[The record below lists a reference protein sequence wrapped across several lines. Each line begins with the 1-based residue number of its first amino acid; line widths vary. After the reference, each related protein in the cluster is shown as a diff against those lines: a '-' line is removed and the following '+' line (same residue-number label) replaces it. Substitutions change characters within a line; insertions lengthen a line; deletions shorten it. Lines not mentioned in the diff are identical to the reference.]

1 MVIRLGEFW
10 KISPAKPV
18 YGITAAYQ
26 PQLNF
31 PMKRTFLSLITL
43 ALASN
48 SLLAEKKYDAV
59 KRGEKVFESLGC
71 VVCHDT
77 EAMEASAKTGPNL
90 FGLFLKQPQ
99 DIEVMV
105 AESQQKHSRKAN
117 KDYFTDTIR
126 NSMDELAISR
136 EGPLKGQ
143 AYQPIMPSFPK
154 AVMSDTDMD
163 SVFHYLRSRGPKGKA
178 GPGKVMKSENET
190 VNVDS
195 LVQIQDEAL
204 VASRTRVIRAGVEG
218 LSTRAI
224 HVGNPNGIHYS
235 FDPRFLSVRRIWSG
249 GFLNLKEERRGRAG
263 QPSAL
268 GHAAKVLVDN
278 QPLLTPL
285 TANGEVVD
293 FEFKEPDF
301 LDIPAIEKYVW
312 ETTDFSDR
320 LSSLD
325 AEFLG
330 YNIDPTTGTPS
341 FNFRVGK
348 NVFSQTLTLSKK
360 GEVLITLSGTIQEKQ
375 EFKVSGTG
383 LKTITA
389 NGGSIKDMT
398 LTLMPKDES
407 QVITLSSSLK
417 QEVTASLPA
426 GVEEITKSQQL
437 VVEPA
442 KAGKKP
448 IQLPPGYSL
457 KTWNSPKD
465 IYGLPQLFE
474 STGIDIAKD
483 GTIVVSTRTAGIWR
497 IRDGQWSLFAEGTF
511 ESLGVVIEDD
521 KGDQIV
527 ISQKPE
533 LTRITDTDGDG
544 RADHFEV
551 VCDDFGIH
559 GNYHEYMH
567 GPVRDAEGN
576 YYFNLN
582 LAHAPR
588 NKRAS
593 WLGGSAC
600 MGSMGGYRG
609 WAMKVTP
616 DNEMIPYA
624 YGLRSPAGIGIDP
637 NGRLWYAENQGDYV
651 GSSKL
656 VPLEEGKFYGHVAGL
671 EALPGMTP
679 ESPELEPELWADKLR
694 KGAVW
699 FPQRKLANSPGNP
712 TWDTTDGK
720 FSQFPGQMFIGD
732 QTLSRLIRV
741 VTEQVDGIDQ
751 GCAIPFASGFA
762 SGIMRPVFLP
772 NGSLLLGQTGRGWGA
787 VGGNQEALQQLIWD
801 GSTKAADIEK
811 VSGDPKGFTLHLT
824 QPLGPQVGESDLM
837 KNITVNS
844 WFYTNTGK
852 YGSPEHDSREDAL
865 GSITISADRK
875 MITLQPT
882 NFGEGMWTDRVYH
895 ITMKPEAGKF
905 DAEPANEKLE
915 AYFTLRA
922 IAK

>member
-1 MVIRLGEFW
+1 
-10 KISPAKPV
+10 
-18 YGITAAYQ
+18 
-26 PQLNF
+26 
-31 PMKRTFLSLITL
+31 MKQALLSLT
-43 ALASN
+43 ALTVASTTVI
-48 SLLAEKKYDAV
+48 AQQKYDAV
-59 KRGEKVFESLGC
+59 ERGEKVFESLGC

-77 EAMEASAKTGPNL
+77 DKLDENAKTGPNL
-90 FGLFLKQPQ
+90 YGLFLKKPQ
-99 DIEVMV
+99 EIEVVV
-105 AESQQKHSRKAN
+105 AESQQKHKRKADY
-117 KDYFTDTIR
+117 DYFSDTIR
-126 NSMDELAISR
+126 NSMDELAVSR
-136 EGPLKGQ
+136 EGPLKGTT
-143 AYQPIMPSFPK
+143 YQPIMPSFPQ
-154 AVMSDTDMD
+154 AVMSDIDMD
-163 SVFHYLRSRGPKGKA
+163 AVYHYLRSKGPKGKA
-178 GPGKVMKSENET
+178 GPAKLMKSEDQSA
-190 VNVDS
+190 NVDA
-195 LVQIQDEAL
+195 LIKIQDE
-204 VASRTRVIRAGVEG
+204 VVVSSRPRIVRAGVQG

-235 FDPRFLSVRRIWSG
+235 FDPRFLSVRRVWSG

-268 GHAAKVLVDN
+268 GHEAKVILN
-278 QPLLTPL
+278 EQALLSPL
-285 TANGEVVD
+285 TADGKVVD

-312 ETTDFSDR
+312 EETDFADR
-320 LSSLD
+320 LANLD

-330 YNIDPTTGTPS
+330 YELDPKTSTPS

-348 NVFSQTLTLSKK
+348 NTFNQSIRLTESH
-360 GEVLITLSGTIQEKQ
+360 VSITLEAKVNEKQ
-375 EFKVSGTG
+375 QFTLRNEGIKNITADGAKLEQS
-383 LKTITA
+383 TITLEP
-389 NGGSIKDMT
+389 SKVT
-398 LTLMPKDES
+398 
-407 QVITLSSSLK
+407 QVIHINATLDVK
-417 QEVTASLPA
+417 PTPA
-426 GVEEITKSQQL
+426 IAAGAEENWTPQS
-437 VVEPA
+437 VVIEDA

-448 IQLPPGYSL
+448 IELPSGYSL

-465 IYGLPQLFE
+465 IYGQPQLFE

-497 IRDGQWSLFAEGTF
+497 IRDGKWSLFAEGTF

-533 LTRITDTDGDG
+533 LTRVIDTNGDG
-544 RADHFEV
+544 RADQFEV

-567 GPVRDAEGN
+567 GPIRDAEGN

-582 LAHAPR
+582 LCHAPKD
-588 NKRAS
+588 KRAS

-609 WAMKVTP
+609 WAIKVTP
-616 DNEMIPYA
+616 DKKMIPFA
-624 YGLRSPAGIGIDP
+624 HGLRSPAGIGIDP

-656 VPLEEGKFYGHVAGL
+656 VPLEEGKFYGHIAGL

-679 ESPELEPELWADKLR
+679 ESPELKPELWADKLR

-712 TWDTTDGK
+712 TWDTTGGK

-741 VTEQVDGIDQ
+741 VTEQVDGSDQ
-751 GCAIPFASGFA
+751 GAAIPFASGFA
-762 SGIMRPVFLP
+762 SGLMRLVFMP
-772 NGSLLLGQTGRGWGA
+772 DGSMLLGQTGRGWGS
-787 VGGNQEALQQLIWD
+787 VGGNQEGLQQLVWD
-801 GSTKAADIEK
+801 GSTESADIQ
-811 VSGDPKGFTLHLT
+811 SITSDPKGFKIELTHPLANEVDEKTLFK
-824 QPLGPQVGESDLM
+824 GIEV
-837 KNITVNS
+837 KS

-852 YGSPEHDSREDAL
+852 YGSPEHDSRQDELAA
-865 GSITISADRK
+865 ITVSKDRK
-875 MITLQPT
+875 TITLEPT
-882 NFGEGMWTDRVYH
+882 GFGEGSWIDRVYH
-895 ITMKPEAGKF
+895 INMNRDVAKF
-905 DAEPANEKLE
+905 SVEPARKTLD
-915 AYFTLRA
+915 AYYTLRA